1 MAIDAYLKIDGIP
14 GESLDA
20 EFKDWIELED
30 FNVGASQSASA
41 VAISLRGAASGRAS
55 LSDFHIRKLVDRATP
70 KLHEACCSGKHF
82 AKMVICVNRAGD
94 ERVKYLEITLE
105 DVIVSSV
112 NLDGNGATTDGF
124 PTQSI
129 TLNYARITMIYTQQ
143 SRANG
148 QGGGR
153 VLGGWDAATNKVYA

>member
-30 FNVGASQSASA
+30 FDVGASQSASA
-41 VAISLRGAASGRAS
+41 VAHSLCGAASGRAS

-82 AKMVICVNRAGD
+82 GKMVICVNRAGD
-94 ERVKYLEITLE
+94 DRVKYLEITLE
-105 DVIVSSV
+105 DVIVSSS
-112 NLDGNGATTDGF
+112 NLGGNGAMTDGF

-153 VLGGWDAATNKVYA
+153 VLGGWDAAITGR